1 MTRNNNKSFTRRY
14 MSDKGNSC
22 KRDRYDLNTIKF
34 QRIYFVEFLRVLF
47 ISSVILLH
55 LLNISPQFAYFHTKS
70 FHLAFSV
77 DFFFIIGGFFLY
89 REIVSHV
96 SLNTTQLIGKR
107 WIRLAPNVIC
117 CYIILLLAG
126 IQYWGYFPY
135 ALSLTMSCG
144 FGPLSVAGGP
154 DWYVGVYFLVSCF
167 FLALFKKARDLAW
180 IYVILVIAIGWCIQV
195 NLPLGHGLDTRDMYY
210 SILYRH
216 VVRGLT
222 CMGIGMVA
230 SYLSMLWHGM
240 IIRGGGIL
248 FRSIMTLLEAVATA
262 MILFFLFRRDHM
274 LCGPVAVE
282 MSMAMLLI
290 SAANNW
296 GYITKFFNR
305 ISIIQYISRYCYSL
319 LVCHGVTIALFKRN
333 KNFAM
338 DPTSSVYVYLI
349 ATIIFTLLEYHL
361 IERFLVPKIKAY
373 LSRDQKEEISRE
385 ANS

>member
-1 MTRNNNKSFTRRY
+1 
-14 MSDKGNSC
+14 
-22 KRDRYDLNTIKF
+22 
-34 QRIYFVEFLRVLF
+34 
-47 ISSVILLH
+47 
-55 LLNISPQFAYFHTKS
+55 
-70 FHLAFSV
+70 
-77 DFFFIIGGFFLY
+77 
-89 REIVSHV
+89 
-96 SLNTTQLIGKR
+96 
-107 WIRLAPNVIC
+107 
-117 CYIILLLAG
+117 
-126 IQYWGYFPY
+126 
-135 ALSLTMSCG
+135 
-144 FGPLSVAGGP
+144 
-154 DWYVGVYFLVSCF
+154 
-167 FLALFKKARDLAW
+167 
-180 IYVILVIAIGWCIQV
+180 
-195 NLPLGHGLDTRDMYY
+195 
-210 SILYRH
+210 
-216 VVRGLT
+216 
-222 CMGIGMVA
+222 
-230 SYLSMLWHGM
+230 
-240 IIRGGGIL
+240 
-248 FRSIMTLLEAVATA
+248 MTLLEAVATA

-305 ISIIQYISRYCYSL
+305 INIIQYISRYCYSL